1 MMLHKYNNSLT
12 TNRFSL
18 NTNSIDDF
26 DQNLYYNSMYQ
37 QHTKSF
43 HSTST
48 IEEPPLLNSR
58 RSSSVTSLNSLN
70 SIEKSSPKK
79 KDQSWLLLLIVG
91 A

>member
-43 HSTST
+43 H
-48 IEEPPLLNSR
+48 EESPLLHNSR
-58 RSSSVTSLNSLN
+58 RSSSITSLNSLD
-70 SIEKSSPKK
+70 SSCIEKSSTSPKK